1 MSGTVDAGTATGT
14 ATATTVDPDAEAQ
27 YASSESELFAARG
40 LGLAMALA
48 AADPV
53 NLVHAGAPLE
63 AGIVR
68 IVLLALMAL
77 AAWFT
82 AAPVVARPVTGDHR
96 WASALSRHR
105 NTVLAV
111 GFVVAVALGDPPVWM
126 MTCDAGLLL
135 AYLLFVDGA
144 AAGPPGAAQL
154 RDWPAVVAAV
164 AATGLVLAG
173 ATVSVATADSW
184 ARATAGLL
192 VLAVATGVALTVRRS
207 RG

>member
-1 MSGTVDAGTATGT
+1 MSGTVDTGT
-14 ATATTVDPDAEAQ
+14 ATNPDGQAQ

-40 LGLAMALA
+40 LGLALALA
-48 AADPV
+48 AADPA
-53 NLVHAGAPLE
+53 NLAHAGALLE

-68 IVLLALMAL
+68 AVLLGLMGL

-126 MTCDAGLLL
+126 MVCDAGLLL
-135 AYLLFVDGA
+135 AYLLFVDA
-144 AAGPPGAAQL
+144 AAGGPPGAAQL
-154 RDWPAVVAAV
+154 RDWPAVAAAV

-184 ARATAGLL
+184 ARATAALL
-192 VLAVATGVALTVRRS
+192 VLAVGTGVALTVRRR